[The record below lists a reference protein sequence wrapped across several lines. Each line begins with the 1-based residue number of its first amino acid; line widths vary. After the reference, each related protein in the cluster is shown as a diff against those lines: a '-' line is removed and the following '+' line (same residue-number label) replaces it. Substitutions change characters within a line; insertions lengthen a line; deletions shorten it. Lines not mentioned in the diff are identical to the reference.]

1 MSDITTAARSAMTNQ
16 ERGRSDRGVDED
28 RDAKKRPVG
37 FGSTPA
43 HAHVETGW

>member
-1 MSDITTAARSAMTNQ
+1 MVNQ
-16 ERGRSDRGVDED
+16 ERGRRERGVDED